1 MINNKKGYCL
11 VYILF
16 IFILLINI
24 LTTVILCNLNRNSYY
39 IDKDKYYQIF
49 ILEERAKKHVK
60 ERFMTNQPINNET
73 ELLYFDDDFIYFLY
87 QYNDER
93 EIWNITYRISYQK
106 IDQKGIIIYDT
117 TTSEISIEIQ

>member
-1 MINNKKGYCL
+1 
-11 VYILF
+11 
-16 IFILLINI
+16 
-24 LTTVILCNLNRNSYY
+24 
-39 IDKDKYYQIF
+39 
-49 ILEERAKKHVK
+49 
-60 ERFMTNQPINNET
+60 MTNQPKNNET

-117 TTSEISIEIQ
+117 ITSEISIEIQ

>member
-24 LTTVILCNLNRNSYY
+24 LTNVILCNLNRNSYY

-60 ERFMTNQPINNET
+60 ERFMTNQPKNNET